1 MPSPLYSQLQQNGG
15 GRSLIE
21 QAMEF
26 KKNFTGNPQQIIQQM
41 LDSGRLSQG
50 QLNQYAN
57 KANELYSQIKK
68 MR

>member
-1 MPSPLYSQLQQNGG
+1 MPSPLYSQLQKSGG

-26 KKNFTGNPQQIIQQM
+26 KKNFVGNPQQIIQQM
-41 LDSGRLSQG
+41 LNNGKLTQT

-57 KANELYSQIKK
+57 KANELYRQMKD
-68 MR
+68 MF